1 MNVVRRSLLKGTSG
15 AGVLS
20 IAVAAGLLKPTKV
33 MAAWSEVGFN
43 AKNVADAMSAIGANG
58 AVTSKDVVIK
68 TPDIAENGAVV
79 PVDIIT
85 DLPNVESIAIFGEKN
100 VFPLVSQY
108 NLTDFDGLLTT
119 RIKLGTTSNV
129 RAVVKAGGKYYTA
142 TKEVKVTLGG
152 CGG

>member
-1 MNVVRRSLLKGTSG
+1 MNAVRRSLLKGAGSLG
-15 AGVLS
+15 ALS
-20 IAVAAGLLKPTKV
+20 VAVAAGLLKPTRA
-33 MAAWSEVGFN
+33 MAAWDEAGFN
-43 AKNVADAMSAIGANG
+43 AKSVQEAMSAIGAVG
-58 AVTSKDVVIK
+58 AAASREVVIK

-79 PVDIIT
+79 PVDVVT
-85 DLPNVESIAIFGEKN
+85 ELPNVESIALFGEKN

-129 RAVVKAGGKYYTA
+129 RVVVKAGGKLYTA

>member
-1 MNVVRRSLLKGTSG
+1 MNAVRRSLLKGAGSAG
-15 AGVLS
+15 AIS
-20 IAVAAGLLKPTKV
+20 IAVAAGLLKPARA
-33 MAAWSEVGFN
+33 MAAWNEAGFS
-43 AKNVADAMSAIGANG
+43 AKSVADAMSAIGAG
-58 AVTSKDVVIK
+58 AAATSREVTIK

-79 PVDIIT
+79 PVDVVT
-85 DLPNVESIAIFGEKN
+85 DLPGVESIAIFGEKN

-129 RAVVKAGGKYYTA
+129 RVVVKAGGKYYTA
-142 TKEVKVTLGG
+142 AKEVKVTLGG